1 LNNIKRTMDKKN
13 TILGVLT
20 GLAVGAVLG
29 VLFAPAKG
37 SETRR
42 KIADKG
48 NEFAELLKTKF
59 DGIVDGMTDKP
70 KTGEDGRS

>member
-1 LNNIKRTMDKKN
+1 MNNIKRTMDKKN